1 MYFVSQSRLLC
12 SEGLSF
18 PLAVHQELK
27 FKKNLSIFIFSLSF
41 HHGIFAVK
49 VIDME
54 LRNDLMMYD
63 MLKFIKKF

>member
-1 MYFVSQSRLLC
+1 MYVVSQLRLLC

-18 PLAVHQELK
+18 PLAVHQEL
-27 FKKNLSIFIFSLSF
+27 IFSLSF
-41 HHGIFAVK
+41 YHGIFAVK

-63 MLKFIKKF
+63 MLKFIKNF

>member
-1 MYFVSQSRLLC
+1 MYVVSQSRLLC

-27 FKKNLSIFIFSLSF
+27 FKKISIFIFSLSF